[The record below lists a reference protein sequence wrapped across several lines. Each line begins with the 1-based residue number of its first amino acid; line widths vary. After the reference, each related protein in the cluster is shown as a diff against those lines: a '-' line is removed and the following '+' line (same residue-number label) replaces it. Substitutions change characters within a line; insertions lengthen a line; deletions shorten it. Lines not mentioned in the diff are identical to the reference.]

1 MAIVYLLCTNYSSRM
16 NPTATPATPDP
27 SPAERPASTRSR
39 ITNGA
44 KLLPHVDGRSTWA
57 KLLRDTLDDLL
68 THCGGEDRVSEP
80 ERMTARRAAALEA
93 ELIHLE
99 AKFATLRME
108 GNDPSSA
115 DLDLYGRLTGHQR
128 RLFETLGMERR
139 VRDVTPSLAA
149 YVSSRTA

>member
-1 MAIVYLLCTNYSSRM
+1 M
-16 NPTATPATPDP
+16 NPNATPAVPGE
-27 SPAERPASTRSR
+27 SPGERPASTRSR

-68 THCGGEDRVSEP
+68 AHCGGEDRVSEP

-99 AKFATLRME
+99 AKFATARME
-108 GNDPSSA
+108 GREPSAA
-115 DLDLYGRLTGHQR
+115 DLDLYARLTGHQR
-128 RLFETLGMERR
+128 RLLETLGMERR
-139 VRDVTPSLAA
+139 IRDVTPSLAA
-149 YVSSRTA
+149 YMAAKAG